1 MKAIIPAAGH
11 GTRFLPVTRVV
22 PKEMLPIGSKPALE
36 LIVEEAKSAG
46 ADEIILIISHGKELI
61 REYFKD
67 DPAIRFVYQEEQRG
81 LGHAVLQAASS
92 LIPHPS
98 SLVLILLGDCLVAG
112 CNAAKAMAEVSAA
125 NGGASVIGL
134 ERVPPEKVSRYG
146 IVKPASEER
155 TGKMPVP
162 HGEACATSGTGV
174 SPVEVER
181 GTGVSPV
188 EEGKRGTGVSPVRVV
203 DLVEKP
209 SPEEAPSDLA
219 IAGRYLLS
227 TKIFDYLRTQT
238 PGKGGEI
245 QLTDAIRRMIGAH
258 DPQPSTLNPQLSTL
272 NSQHSTLNTQL
283 LGYVYP
289 GKRQDIGN
297 PKGYFEALKAMGAN
311 E

>member
-11 GTRFLPVTRVV
+11 GTRFLPVTKVV

-81 LGHAVLQAASS
+81 LGHAVLQASSS
-92 LIPHPS
+92 LAPHPS

-146 IVKPASEER
+146 IVKPAEEGR

-162 HGEACATSGTGV
+162 HGEGGAM
-174 SPVEVER
+174 R
-181 GTGVSPV
+181 GTGVP
-188 EEGKRGTGVSPVRVV
+188 PVRIV
-203 DLVEKP
+203 DLIEKP

-245 QLTDAIRRMIGAH
+245 QLTDAIRRMIGAVC
-258 DPQPSTLNPQLSTL
+258 DEGNRTIEQSEQSN
-272 NSQHSTLNTQL
+272 NTL